1 MPTALVA
8 VSSNRQARRDERRRA
23 PETFMNTAVAG
34 VARVASRY
42 RWAVCALLFFATV
55 INYMDRQIHGLL
67 APMLQHD
74 IGWTQVQYGRIVI
87 AFSAFYAVGLLFFG
101 RIVDWLGTRISY
113 ALAMLIWSIAAM
125 LHAAVGSVMGFAA
138 VRALLGIG
146 EGGNF
151 PAAIKTTAEWFPRRE
166 RALATG
172 NVHTGANIGAVF
184 APALIP
190 ALAVA
195 FGWRAAFVLV
205 GAVGI
210 VWLAVW
216 FVMYRQPDGSAY
228 EDELADEGD
237 EAKAADAANARAAAP
252 GFKQLIRKRETWA
265 FIVGKFLTDPVWWF
279 YLFWL
284 PKWLN
289 ESRGMDM
296 QHIGLPL
303 VVIYAITTV
312 GSIGGG
318 WISSA
323 LLRAGWSVNAA
334 RKTAMFI
341 CACAVLPIAFV
352 SQAENLWVAVA
363 IVGLAAAAH
372 QGWSANLF
380 TTASDLFPRRAVG
393 AVVGIGGMAGSIGGV
408 LFSEVIGQVLQRT
421 GHYWVLFAI
430 GASAYLIAFFIMHLL
445 TPKMTPAKLSA

>member
-1 MPTALVA
+1 MQSA
-8 VSSNRQARRDERRRA
+8 V
-23 PETFMNTAVAG
+23 VG
-34 VARVASRY
+34 VVRTASRF
-42 RWAVCALLFFATV
+42 RWTVCALLFFATV
-55 INYMDRQIHGLL
+55 INYMDRQILGLL
-67 APMLQHD
+67 APLLQHE

-87 AFSAFYAVGLLFFG
+87 AFSAFYAIGLLCFG

-113 ALAMLIWSIAAM
+113 AGAMLIWSIAAM

-138 VRALLGIG
+138 VRALLGVG

-172 NVHTGANIGAVF
+172 IFNSGANIGAVF
-184 APALIP
+184 APAIIP
-190 ALAVA
+190 AIAVMY
-195 FGWRAAFVLV
+195 GWRAAFVII
-205 GAVGI
+205 GAIGI

-216 FVMYRQPDGSAY
+216 LVVYRPNDGSAQ
-228 EDELADEGD
+228 D
-237 EAKAADAANARAAAP
+237 EAFDEPRDEVEALDARHANARAP
-252 GFKQLIRKRETWA
+252 GWGELIRKRETWA
-265 FIVGKFLTDPVWWF
+265 FLIGKFLTDPVWWF

-318 WISSA
+318 WISST
-323 LLRAGWSVNAA
+323 LLRKGWTVNAA
-334 RKTAMFI
+334 RKTAMLI
-341 CACAVLPIAFV
+341 CACCVLPIAFV
-352 SQAENLWVAVA
+352 SQVDSLWMAVG

-380 TTASDLFPRRAVG
+380 TTASDLFPRRALG

-430 GASAYLIAFFIMHLL
+430 GALAYLLALAIMHML
-445 TPKMTPAKLSA
+445 TPRMSPAKLDA

>member
-1 MPTALVA
+1 
-8 VSSNRQARRDERRRA
+8 
-23 PETFMNTAVAG
+23 
-34 VARVASRY
+34 
-42 RWAVCALLFFATV
+42 
-55 INYMDRQIHGLL
+55 
-67 APMLQHD
+67 
-74 IGWTQVQYGRIVI
+74 
-87 AFSAFYAVGLLFFG
+87 
-101 RIVDWLGTRISY
+101 
-113 ALAMLIWSIAAM
+113 
-125 LHAAVGSVMGFAA
+125 
-138 VRALLGIG
+138 
-146 EGGNF
+146 
-151 PAAIKTTAEWFPRRE
+151 
-166 RALATG
+166 
-172 NVHTGANIGAVF
+172 
-184 APALIP
+184 
-190 ALAVA
+190 
-195 FGWRAAFVLV
+195 
-205 GAVGI
+205 
-210 VWLAVW
+210 VWLVVW
-216 FVMYRQPDGSAY
+216 FFMYRQPDGSAH
-228 EDELADEGD
+228 EDDLANEGD
-237 EAKAADAANARAAAP
+237 ETRAADAAHAKAGAP
-252 GFKQLIRKRETWA
+252 GFKVLIKKRETWA

-323 LLRAGWSVNAA
+323 LLRAGWTVNAA
-334 RKTAMFI
+334 RKTAMLI

-352 SQAENLWVAVA
+352 SQADNLWVAVA

-430 GASAYLIAFFIMHLL
+430 GASAYLIAFAIMHML
-445 TPKMTPAKLSA
+445 TPKMTPAKLEA

>member
-1 MPTALVA
+1 MQSA
-8 VSSNRQARRDERRRA
+8 V
-23 PETFMNTAVAG
+23 VG
-34 VARVASRY
+34 VVRTASRF
-42 RWAVCALLFFATV
+42 RWTVCALLFFATV
-55 INYMDRQIHGLL
+55 INYMDRQILGLL
-67 APMLQHD
+67 APLLQHE

-87 AFSAFYAVGLLFFG
+87 AFSAFYAIGLLCFG

-113 ALAMLIWSIAAM
+113 AGAMLIWSIAAM

-172 NVHTGANIGAVF
+172 IFNSGANIGAVF
-184 APALIP
+184 APAIIP
-190 ALAVA
+190 AIAVMY
-195 FGWRAAFVLV
+195 GWRAAFVII
-205 GAVGI
+205 GAIGI

-216 FVMYRQPDGSAY
+216 LVVYRPNDGSAR
-228 EDELADEGD
+228 D
-237 EAKAADAANARAAAP
+237 EAFDEPRDEVEALDARHANARAP
-252 GFKQLIRKRETWA
+252 GWGELIRKRETWA
-265 FIVGKFLTDPVWWF
+265 FLIGKFLTDPVWWF

-318 WISSA
+318 WISST
-323 LLRAGWSVNAA
+323 LLRKGWTVNAA
-334 RKTAMFI
+334 RKTAMLI
-341 CACAVLPIAFV
+341 CACCVLPIAFV
-352 SQAENLWVAVA
+352 SQVDSLWMAVG

-380 TTASDLFPRRAVG
+380 TTASDLFPRRALG

-430 GASAYLIAFFIMHLL
+430 GALAYLLALAIMHML
-445 TPKMTPAKLSA
+445 TPRMSPAKLDA

>member
-1 MPTALVA
+1 
-8 VSSNRQARRDERRRA
+8 
-23 PETFMNTAVAG
+23 MNTAVAG
-34 VARVASRY
+34 VVRAASRY
-42 RWAVCALLFFATV
+42 RWTVCALLFFATV
-55 INYMDRQIHGLL
+55 INYMDRQILGLL
-67 APMLQHD
+67 APLLQHD
-74 IGWTQVQYGRIVI
+74 IGWTQIQYGRIVI
-87 AFSAFYAVGLLFFG
+87 AFSAFYAVGLLGFG
-101 RIVDWLGTRISY
+101 RIVDWLGTRVSY
-113 ALAMLIWSIAAM
+113 ALAMLVWSIAAM
-125 LHAAVGSVMGFAA
+125 LHAAVGSVTGFAM

-172 NVHTGANIGAVF
+172 IFNSGANIGAVF
-184 APALIP
+184 APAIIP
-190 ALAVA
+190 PLALA
-195 FGWRAAFVLV
+195 FGWRAAFVII
-205 GAVGI
+205 GAIGI
-210 VWLAVW
+210 VWLGFW
-216 FVMYRQPDGSAY
+216 FAFYRSA
-228 EDELADEGD
+228 EPAARDQEMAEAQDEV
-237 EAKAADAANARAAAP
+237 EALDAANVNARAP
-252 GFKQLIRKRETWA
+252 GWGVLIKKRQTWA
-265 FIVGKFLTDPVWWF
+265 FIIGKFLTDPVWWF

-303 VVIYAITTV
+303 VVIYAMTTV

-323 LLRAGWSVNAA
+323 LLRAGWSVNGA

-341 CACAVLPIAFV
+341 CACCVLPIAFV
-352 SQAENLWVAVA
+352 SQVDNLWGAVA

-380 TTASDLFPRRAVG
+380 TTASDLFPKRALG

-430 GASAYLIAFFIMHLL
+430 GASAYLIAFAIMHVL
-445 TPKMTPAKLSA
+445 TPRMQPAKLEV

>member
-1 MPTALVA
+1 M
-8 VSSNRQARRDERRRA
+8 Q
-23 PETFMNTAVAG
+23 TAVVG
-34 VARVASRY
+34 VARAASRY
-42 RWAVCALLFFATV
+42 RWTVCALLFFATV
-55 INYMDRQIHGLL
+55 INYMDRQILGLL
-67 APMLQHD
+67 APVLQHD
-74 IGWTQVQYGRIVI
+74 IGWTQVQYGRVVI
-87 AFSAFYAVGLLFFG
+87 AFSAFYAIGLLCFG

-113 ALAMLIWSIAAM
+113 ALAMFVWSIAAM
-125 LHAAVGSVMGFAA
+125 LHAAVGSVMGFAM

-172 NVHTGANIGAVF
+172 IFNSGANIGAVF
-184 APALIP
+184 APAIIP

-195 FGWRAAFVLV
+195 FGWRAAFVMV
-205 GAVGI
+205 GAIGI

-216 FVMYRQPDGSAY
+216 FVMYRQPDGSAH
-228 EDELADEGD
+228 DDDLALESD
-237 EAKAADAANARAAAP
+237 EAAAADAGNAKAGAP
-252 GFKQLIRKRETWA
+252 GFGVLIRKRETWA

-323 LLRAGWSVNAA
+323 LLRSGWSVNAA
-334 RKTAMFI
+334 RKTAMLI
-341 CACAVLPIAFV
+341 CACCVLPIAFV
-352 SQAENLWVAVA
+352 SQVHDLWVAVA

-380 TTASDLFPRRAVG
+380 TTASDMFPKRAVG

-421 GHYWVLFAI
+421 GQYWALFAI
-430 GASAYLIAFFIMHLL
+430 GALAYLVAFGVMHVL
-445 TPKMTPAKLSA
+445 TPKMTPAKLNA

>member
-1 MPTALVA
+1 MQSA
-8 VSSNRQARRDERRRA
+8 V
-23 PETFMNTAVAG
+23 VG
-34 VARVASRY
+34 VVRSASRF
-42 RWAVCALLFFATV
+42 RWTVCALLFFATV
-55 INYMDRQIHGLL
+55 INYMDRQILGLL
-67 APMLQHD
+67 APVLQHE

-87 AFSAFYAVGLLFFG
+87 AFSAFYAIGLLGFG

-113 ALAMLIWSIAAM
+113 AAAMLVWSIAAM
-125 LHAAVGSVMGFAA
+125 LHAAVGSVTGFAM

-151 PAAIKTTAEWFPRRE
+151 PSAIKTTAEWFPRRE

-172 NVHTGANIGAVF
+172 IFNSGANIGAVF
-184 APALIP
+184 APAIIP
-190 ALAVA
+190 PLAVLY
-195 FGWRAAFVLV
+195 GWRAAFVII
-205 GAVGI
+205 GAIGI

-216 FVMYRQPDGSAY
+216 LVVYRP
-228 EDELADEGD
+228 ADRSTQD
-237 EAKAADAANARAAAP
+237 EAFDDTRDDADSLDARNANAPAP
-252 GFKQLIRKRETWA
+252 GWGQLIRKRETWA
-265 FIVGKFLTDPVWWF
+265 FLIGKFLTDPVWWF

-318 WISSA
+318 WISST
-323 LLRAGWSVNAA
+323 LLRKGWSVNAA
-334 RKTAMFI
+334 RKTAMLI
-341 CACAVLPIAFV
+341 CACCVLPIAFV
-352 SQAENLWVAVA
+352 SQVDNLWVAVG

-380 TTASDLFPRRAVG
+380 TTASDLFPRRALG
-393 AVVGIGGMAGSIGGV
+393 AVVGIGGMAGSVGGV

-430 GASAYLIAFFIMHLL
+430 GALAYLVALVVMHLL
-445 TPKMTPAKLSA
+445 TPRMAPAKLDA

>member
-1 MPTALVA
+1 MQSA
-8 VSSNRQARRDERRRA
+8 V
-23 PETFMNTAVAG
+23 VG
-34 VARVASRY
+34 VVRSASRF
-42 RWAVCALLFFATV
+42 RWTVCALLFFATV
-55 INYMDRQIHGLL
+55 INYMDRQILGLL
-67 APMLQHD
+67 APLLQHE

-87 AFSAFYAVGLLFFG
+87 AFSAFYAIGLLGFG

-113 ALAMLIWSIAAM
+113 AAAMLVWSIAAM
-125 LHAAVGSVMGFAA
+125 LHAAVGSVTGFAM

-151 PAAIKTTAEWFPRRE
+151 PSAIKTTAEWFPRRE

-172 NVHTGANIGAVF
+172 IFNSGANIGAVF
-184 APALIP
+184 APAIIP
-190 ALAVA
+190 PLAVLY
-195 FGWRAAFVLV
+195 GWRAAFIII
-205 GAVGI
+205 GAIGI

-216 FVMYRQPDGSAY
+216 LVVYRP
-228 EDELADEGD
+228 ADRSDQE
-237 EAKAADAANARAAAP
+237 EAFDDTRDDADALDARNANAPAP
-252 GFKQLIRKRETWA
+252 GWGQLIRKRETWA
-265 FIVGKFLTDPVWWF
+265 FLIGKFLTDPVWWF

-318 WISSA
+318 WISST
-323 LLRAGWSVNAA
+323 LLRKGWSVNAA
-334 RKTAMFI
+334 RKTAMLI
-341 CACAVLPIAFV
+341 CACCVLPIAFV
-352 SQAENLWVAVA
+352 SQVDNLWVAVG

-380 TTASDLFPRRAVG
+380 TTASDLFPRRALG
-393 AVVGIGGMAGSIGGV
+393 AVVGIGGMAGSVGGV

-430 GASAYLIAFFIMHLL
+430 GALAYLVALVVMHLL
-445 TPKMTPAKLSA
+445 TPRMTPAKLDA

>member
-1 MPTALVA
+1 MQSA
-8 VSSNRQARRDERRRA
+8 V
-23 PETFMNTAVAG
+23 VG

-42 RWAVCALLFFATV
+42 RWAVCGLLFLATV
-55 INYMDRQIHGLL
+55 INYMDRQILGLL

-74 IGWTQVQYGRIVI
+74 IGWTQVQYGRIVM
-87 AFSAFYAVGLLFFG
+87 AFSAFYAIGLLGFG
-101 RIVDWLGTRISY
+101 RVVDWLGTRVSY
-113 ALAMLIWSIAAM
+113 ALAMLFWSIAAM
-125 LHAAVGSVMGFAA
+125 LHAAVGSVTGFAF

-172 NVHTGANIGAVF
+172 IFNSGANIGAVF
-184 APALIP
+184 APAIIP
-190 ALAVA
+190 AIALAY
-195 FGWRAAFVLV
+195 GWRAAFVII
-205 GAVGI
+205 GAVGLLWLV
-210 VWLAVW
+210 VWLA
-216 FVMYRQPDGSAY
+216 FYRPADPQALSRAF
-228 EDELADEGD
+228 DEPRD
-237 EAKAADAANARAAAP
+237 EAELLDAANANAGAP
-252 GFKQLIRKRETWA
+252 GWGMLLRKRETWA
-265 FIVGKFLTDPVWWF
+265 FLIGKFLTDPVWWF

-303 VVIYAITTV
+303 VCIYALTTV

-318 WISSA
+318 WISSTM
-323 LLRAGWSVNAA
+323 LRSGWSVNAA
-334 RKTAMFI
+334 RKTAMLI
-341 CACAVLPIAFV
+341 CACCVLPIAFV
-352 SQAENLWVAVA
+352 SQIQNLWVAVL

-380 TTASDLFPRRAVG
+380 TTASDMFPRRAV
-393 AVVGIGGMAGSIGGV
+393 ASVVGIGGMAGSIGGV

-430 GASAYLIAFFIMHLL
+430 GALAYLLALLVMHAL
-445 TPKMTPAKLSA
+445 TPRMAPAKLDA

>member
-1 MPTALVA
+1 MWLV
-8 VSSNRQARRDERRRA
+8 
-23 PETFMNTAVAG
+23 
-34 VARVASRY
+34 
-42 RWAVCALLFFATV
+42 
-55 INYMDRQIHGLL
+55 
-67 APMLQHD
+67 
-74 IGWTQVQYGRIVI
+74 
-87 AFSAFYAVGLLFFG
+87 
-101 RIVDWLGTRISY
+101 
-113 ALAMLIWSIAAM
+113 
-125 LHAAVGSVMGFAA
+125 
-138 VRALLGIG
+138 
-146 EGGNF
+146 
-151 PAAIKTTAEWFPRRE
+151 
-166 RALATG
+166 
-172 NVHTGANIGAVF
+172 
-184 APALIP
+184 
-190 ALAVA
+190 
-195 FGWRAAFVLV
+195 
-205 GAVGI
+205 
-210 VWLAVW
+210 VW
-216 FVMYRQPDGSAY
+216 FFMYRQPDGSAQ
-228 EDELADEGD
+228 EDDLANEGD
-237 EAKAADAANARAAAP
+237 ETRAADAANAKAGAP
-252 GFKQLIRKRETWA
+252 GFKVLIKKRETWA

-318 WISSA
+318 WISST
-323 LLRAGWSVNAA
+323 LLSKGWTVNAA
-334 RKTAMFI
+334 RKTAMLI

-380 TTASDLFPRRAVG
+380 TTASDMFPRRAVG

-430 GASAYLIAFFIMHLL
+430 GASAYLIAFGIMHLL
-445 TPKMTPAKLSA
+445 TPKMTPAKLEA

>member
-1 MPTALVA
+1 MQSA
-8 VSSNRQARRDERRRA
+8 VVGVVRA
-23 PETFMNTAVAG
+23 
-34 VARVASRY
+34 ASRF
-42 RWAVCALLFFATV
+42 RWTVCALLFFATV
-55 INYMDRQIHGLL
+55 INYMDRQILGLL
-67 APMLQHD
+67 APVLQHE

-87 AFSAFYAVGLLFFG
+87 AFSAFYAIGLLCFG
-101 RIVDWLGTRISY
+101 RVVDWLGTRISY
-113 ALAMLIWSIAAM
+113 AGAMLVWSIAAM
-125 LHAAVGSVMGFAA
+125 LHAAVGSVLGFAA

-172 NVHTGANIGAVF
+172 IFNSGANIGAVF
-184 APALIP
+184 APAIIP
-190 ALAVA
+190 PLAVIY
-195 FGWRAAFVLV
+195 GWRAAFIII
-205 GAVGI
+205 GAIGL

-216 FVMYRQPDGSAY
+216 LAVYRPADRSVQA
-228 EDELADEGD
+228 ELDDQID
-237 EAKAADAANARAAAP
+237 EAEAADARNANAAAP
-252 GFKQLIRKRETWA
+252 GWGQLIRKRETWA
-265 FIVGKFLTDPVWWF
+265 FLIGKFLTDPVWWF

-318 WISSA
+318 WISST
-323 LLRAGWSVNAA
+323 LLRKGWSVNAA
-334 RKTAMFI
+334 RKTAMLI
-341 CACAVLPIAFV
+341 CACCVLPIAFV
-352 SQAENLWVAVA
+352 SQVDNLWGAVA

-380 TTASDLFPRRAVG
+380 TTASDLFPRRALG

-430 GASAYLIAFFIMHLL
+430 GALAYLLALAIMHVL
-445 TPKMTPAKLSA
+445 TPRMAPAKLDA

>member
-1 MPTALVA
+1 M
-8 VSSNRQARRDERRRA
+8 Q
-23 PETFMNTAVAG
+23 TAVLG
-34 VARVASRY
+34 LARTASRY
-42 RWAVCALLFFATV
+42 RWTVCALLFFATV
-55 INYMDRQIHGLL
+55 INYMDRQILGLL
-67 APMLQHD
+67 APLLQHD
-74 IGWTQVQYGRIVI
+74 IGWSQVQYGRIVI
-87 AFSAFYAVGLLFFG
+87 AFSAFYAVGLLCFG

-125 LHAAVGSVMGFAA
+125 LHAAVGSVTGFAM

-172 NVHTGANIGAVF
+172 IFNSGANIGAVF
-184 APALIP
+184 APAIIP
-190 ALAVA
+190 PLALA
-195 FGWRAAFVLV
+195 FGWRSAFVII
-205 GAVGI
+205 GALGI

-216 FVMYRQPDGSAY
+216 FAFYRSA
-228 EDELADEGD
+228 EPRSHDDDLEEARDEV
-237 EAKAADAANARAAAP
+237 EALDAANANARAP
-252 GFKQLIRKRETWA
+252 GWGVLIRKRQTWA
-265 FIVGKFLTDPVWWF
+265 FLIGKFLTDPVWWF

-289 ESRGMDM
+289 ASRGMDM
-296 QHIGLPL
+296 QHIGLPQ
-303 VVIYAITTV
+303 VCIYAMTTV

-318 WISSA
+318 WLSSA

-341 CACAVLPIAFV
+341 CACCVLPIAFV
-352 SQAENLWVAVA
+352 SQVDNLWGAVA

-380 TTASDLFPRRAVG
+380 TTASDLFPKRALG

-430 GASAYLIAFFIMHLL
+430 GALAYLIAFAVMHML
-445 TPKMTPAKLSA
+445 TPRMAPAKFEA

>member
-1 MPTALVA
+1 
-8 VSSNRQARRDERRRA
+8 
-23 PETFMNTAVAG
+23 MNTAVAG
-34 VARVASRY
+34 VVRAASRY
-42 RWAVCALLFFATV
+42 RWTVCALLFFATV
-55 INYMDRQIHGLL
+55 INYMDRQILGLL
-67 APMLQHD
+67 APLLQHD
-74 IGWTQVQYGRIVI
+74 IGWTQIQYGRIVI
-87 AFSAFYAVGLLFFG
+87 AFSAFYAVGLLCFG
-101 RIVDWLGTRISY
+101 RIVDWLGTRVSY
-113 ALAMLIWSIAAM
+113 ALAMLVWSIAAM
-125 LHAAVGSVMGFAA
+125 LHAAVGSVTGFAM

-172 NVHTGANIGAVF
+172 IFNSGANIGAVF
-184 APALIP
+184 APAIIP
-190 ALAVA
+190 PLALA
-195 FGWRAAFVLV
+195 FGWRAAFVMI
-205 GAVGI
+205 GAIGI
-210 VWLAVW
+210 VWLGFW
-216 FVMYRQPDGSAY
+216 FAFYRSADPASR
-228 EDELADEGD
+228 DEEMAEAQDEV
-237 EAKAADAANARAAAP
+237 EALDAANVNARAP
-252 GFKQLIRKRETWA
+252 GWGVLIKKRQTWA
-265 FIVGKFLTDPVWWF
+265 FIIGKFLTDPVWWF

-303 VVIYAITTV
+303 VVIYAMTTI

-323 LLRAGWSVNAA
+323 LLRAGWSVNGA

-341 CACAVLPIAFV
+341 CACCVLPIAFV
-352 SQAENLWVAVA
+352 SQVDNLWGAVA

-380 TTASDLFPRRAVG
+380 TTASDLFPKRALG

-430 GASAYLIAFFIMHLL
+430 GASAYLIAFAIMHFL
-445 TPKMTPAKLSA
+445 TPRMQPAKLEV

>member
-1 MPTALVA
+1 MQ
-8 VSSNRQARRDERRRA
+8 S
-23 PETFMNTAVAG
+23 AVAG
-34 VARVASRY
+34 VVGAASRY
-42 RWAVCALLFFATV
+42 RWTVCALLFFATV
-55 INYMDRQIHGLL
+55 INYMDRQILGLL
-67 APMLQHD
+67 APVLQHD

-87 AFSAFYAVGLLFFG
+87 AFSAFYAIGLLCFG
-101 RIVDWLGTRISY
+101 RIVDWLGTRLSY
-113 ALAMLIWSIAAM
+113 GLAMLVWSIAAM
-125 LHAAVGSVMGFAA
+125 LHAAVGSVAGFAV
-138 VRALLGIG
+138 VRALLGVG

-172 NVHTGANIGAVF
+172 IFNSGANIGAVF
-184 APALIP
+184 APAIIP
-190 ALAVA
+190 PLAVA
-195 FGWRAAFVLV
+195 FGWRAAFVIV
-205 GAVGI
+205 GAIGI

-216 FVMYRQPDGSAY
+216 FAMYRSPDARSRDDDLDDA
-228 EDELADEGD
+228 ADEV
-237 EAKAADAANARAAAP
+237 EALDAANANARAP
-252 GFKQLIRKRETWA
+252 GWGVLLKKRQTWA
-265 FIVGKFLTDPVWWF
+265 FLIGKFLTDPVWWF

-303 VVIYAITTV
+303 VCIYAMTTV

-318 WISSA
+318 WLSSA

-334 RKTAMFI
+334 RKTAMLI
-341 CACAVLPIAFV
+341 CACCVLPIAFV
-352 SQAENLWVAVA
+352 SQVDNLWGAVA

-380 TTASDLFPRRAVG
+380 TTASDLFPKRALG
-393 AVVGIGGMAGSIGGV
+393 AVVGIGGMAGSLGGV

-430 GASAYLIAFFIMHLL
+430 GALAYLVAFAVMHLL
-445 TPKMTPAKLSA
+445 TPRMSPAKLDA

>member
-1 MPTALVA
+1 M
-8 VSSNRQARRDERRRA
+8 Q
-23 PETFMNTAVAG
+23 TAVVG
-34 VARVASRY
+34 VVRAASRY
-42 RWAVCALLFFATV
+42 RWTVCALLFFATV
-55 INYMDRQIHGLL
+55 INYMDRQILGLL
-67 APMLQHD
+67 APLLQKD
-74 IGWTQVQYGRIVI
+74 IGWSQIQYGRIVI
-87 AFSAFYAVGLLFFG
+87 AFSAFYAVGLLCFG
-101 RIVDWLGTRISY
+101 RIVDWLGTRVSY

-125 LHAAVGSVMGFAA
+125 LHAVVGSVTGFAM

-172 NVHTGANIGAVF
+172 IFNSGANIGAVF
-184 APALIP
+184 APAIIP
-190 ALAVA
+190 PLAIA
-195 FGWRAAFVLV
+195 FGWRAAFVII
-205 GAVGI
+205 GAIGI

-216 FVMYRQPDGSAY
+216 FALYKSRDPKSRDEEL
-228 EDELADEGD
+228 EDALDEV
-237 EAKAADAANARAAAP
+237 EAMDAANVNARAP
-252 GFKQLIRKRETWA
+252 GWGVLIRKRQTWA
-265 FIVGKFLTDPVWWF
+265 FLIGKFLTDPVWWF

-303 VVIYAITTV
+303 VVIYAMTTV

-318 WISSA
+318 WLSSA
-323 LLRAGWSVNAA
+323 LLRAGWSVNRA
-334 RKTAMFI
+334 RKTAMLI
-341 CACAVLPIAFV
+341 CACCVLPIAFV
-352 SQAENLWVAVA
+352 SQVDNLWGAVA

-380 TTASDLFPRRAVG
+380 TTASDLFPKRALG

-430 GASAYLIAFFIMHLL
+430 GALAYLVAFGVMHLL
-445 TPKMTPAKLSA
+445 SPRMTPAKLDA

>member
-1 MPTALVA
+1 
-8 VSSNRQARRDERRRA
+8 
-23 PETFMNTAVAG
+23 MNTAVAG
-34 VARVASRY
+34 VVRAASRY
-42 RWAVCALLFFATV
+42 RWTVCALLFFATV
-55 INYMDRQIHGLL
+55 INYMDRQILGLL
-67 APMLQHD
+67 APLLQHD
-74 IGWTQVQYGRIVI
+74 IGWTQIQYGRIVI
-87 AFSAFYAVGLLFFG
+87 AFSAFYAVGLLCFG
-101 RIVDWLGTRISY
+101 RIVDWLGTRVSY
-113 ALAMLIWSIAAM
+113 ALAMLVWSIAAM
-125 LHAAVGSVMGFAA
+125 LHAAVGSVTGFAM

-172 NVHTGANIGAVF
+172 IFNSGANIGAVF
-184 APALIP
+184 APAIIP
-190 ALAVA
+190 PLALA
-195 FGWRAAFVLV
+195 FGWRAAFVII
-205 GAVGI
+205 GAIGI
-210 VWLAVW
+210 VWLGFW
-216 FVMYRQPDGSAY
+216 FAFYRSADPASR
-228 EDELADEGD
+228 DEEMAEAQDEV
-237 EAKAADAANARAAAP
+237 EALDAANVNARAP
-252 GFKQLIRKRETWA
+252 GWGVLIKKRQTWA
-265 FIVGKFLTDPVWWF
+265 FIIGKFLTDPVWWF

-303 VVIYAITTV
+303 VVIYAMTTI

-323 LLRAGWSVNAA
+323 LLRAGWSVNGA
-334 RKTAMFI
+334 RKTAMLI
-341 CACAVLPIAFV
+341 CACCVLPIAFV
-352 SQAENLWVAVA
+352 SQVDNLWGAVA

-380 TTASDLFPRRAVG
+380 TTASDLFPKRALG

-430 GASAYLIAFFIMHLL
+430 GASAYLIAFAIMHLL
-445 TPKMTPAKLSA
+445 TPRMQPAKLEV

>member
-1 MPTALVA
+1 MQSA
-8 VSSNRQARRDERRRA
+8 VVGVVRA
-23 PETFMNTAVAG
+23 
-34 VARVASRY
+34 ASRF
-42 RWAVCALLFFATV
+42 RWTVCALLFFATV
-55 INYMDRQIHGLL
+55 INYMDRQILGLL
-67 APMLQHD
+67 APVLQHE

-87 AFSAFYAVGLLFFG
+87 AFSAFYAIGLLCFG
-101 RIVDWLGTRISY
+101 RVVDWLGTRISY
-113 ALAMLIWSIAAM
+113 AGAMLVWSIAAM

-172 NVHTGANIGAVF
+172 IFNSGANIGAVF
-184 APALIP
+184 APAIIP
-190 ALAVA
+190 PLAVIY
-195 FGWRAAFVLV
+195 GWRAAFIII
-205 GAVGI
+205 GAIGL

-216 FVMYRQPDGSAY
+216 LAVYRPADRSVQA
-228 EDELADEGD
+228 ELDDQID
-237 EAKAADAANARAAAP
+237 EAEAADARNANAAAP
-252 GFKQLIRKRETWA
+252 GWGQLIRKRETWA
-265 FIVGKFLTDPVWWF
+265 FLIGKFLTDPVWWF

-318 WISSA
+318 WISST
-323 LLRAGWSVNAA
+323 LLRKGWSVNAA
-334 RKTAMFI
+334 RKTAMLI
-341 CACAVLPIAFV
+341 CACCVLPIAFV
-352 SQAENLWVAVA
+352 SQVDNLWGAVA

-380 TTASDLFPRRAVG
+380 TTASDLFPRRALG

-430 GASAYLIAFFIMHLL
+430 GALAYLLALAIMHVL
-445 TPKMTPAKLSA
+445 TPRMAPAKLDA

>member
-1 MPTALVA
+1 MQSA
-8 VSSNRQARRDERRRA
+8 V
-23 PETFMNTAVAG
+23 VG
-34 VARVASRY
+34 VVRVASRY
-42 RWAVCALLFFATV
+42 RWAVCGLLFFATV
-55 INYMDRQIHGLL
+55 INYMDRQILGLL

-74 IGWTQVQYGRIVI
+74 IGWNQIQYGRIVM
-87 AFSAFYAVGLLFFG
+87 AFSAFYAIGLLCFG
-101 RIVDWLGTRISY
+101 RVVDWLGSRVSY
-113 ALAMLIWSIAAM
+113 ALAMLFWSIAAM
-125 LHAAVGSVMGFAA
+125 LHAVVGSVMGFAV

-172 NVHTGANIGAVF
+172 IFNSGSNIGAVF
-184 APALIP
+184 APAIIP
-190 ALAVA
+190 AIAVA
-195 FGWRAAFVLV
+195 YGWRAAFVII
-205 GAVGI
+205 GAVGF

-216 FVMYRQPDGSAY
+216 LVFYKPADPQALAQ
-228 EDELADEGD
+228 EFDEPRDEV
-237 EAKAADAANARAAAP
+237 EALDAANANAGSP
-252 GFKQLIRKRETWA
+252 GWGMLIRKRETWA
-265 FIVGKFLTDPVWWF
+265 FLIGKFLTDPVWWF

-296 QHIGLPL
+296 QHIGTPL
-303 VVIYAITTV
+303 VAIYALTTV

-318 WISSA
+318 WLSSTM
-323 LLRAGWSVNAA
+323 LRAGWSLNAA
-334 RKTAMFI
+334 RKTAMLI
-341 CACAVLPIAFV
+341 CACCVLPIAFV
-352 SQAENLWVAVA
+352 SQVQNLWVAVL

-430 GASAYLIAFFIMHLL
+430 GALAYLLALAVMHVL
-445 TPKMTPAKLSA
+445 TPRMKPAKLDA